1 MRATTASIFFIMSL
15 AGYTMAAPMPHDIY
29 TRELQ
34 ALVAREPLL
43 CGVLPSGHRINCSG
57 AVLPV
62 RELDAR
68 SNVVDFFKSFFP
80 SIDKR
85 DAEILARA
93 LEDESGAFSFSGF
106 LKSLLPAI
114 DKRHADI
121 LARTLED
128 ESGAFSFSG
137 FLKSLLPAIDK
148 RHADILART
157 LEDESGAFSF
167 SSLLKNLLPALDKR
181 DHDLFIA
188 RALADAESGAFS
200 ISSLLKPF
208 FPAIDR
214 RSLYA
219 LD

>member
-128 ESGAFSFSG
+128 ESGAFSFS
-137 FLKSLLPAIDK
+137 
-148 RHADILART
+148 
-157 LEDESGAFSF
+157 
-167 SSLLKNLLPALDKR
+167 SLLKNLLPALDKR